1 MTTFLMTFGV
11 FLIVTVAMSVGY
23 IFQKKSIAGSCGGL
37 GALGIDK
44 ACDCPEPCDKR
55 RRRMAKEAAKE
66 EKQAQWQKDRII

>member
-1 MTTFLMTFGV
+1 MTTFLITFAF

-55 RRRMAKEAAKE
+55 RRRLAKESAQE